1 MVQVTHEG
9 TARTASMLAACLREE
24 GLEVS
29 YEPPLEH
36 RGAVDVAELVVMI
49 VSLPVVVFAGDIRA
63 AAIRGV
69 EKFKQKV
76 PGATA
81 TVEDDEGADQ

>member
-24 GLEVS
+24 GLEVI

-49 VSLPVVVFAGDIRA
+49 V
-63 AAIRGV
+63 
-69 EKFKQKV
+69 
-76 PGATA
+76 
-81 TVEDDEGADQ
+81 